1 VIPLLRC
8 TSMIRTWQPTH
19 MCVYALCTKCTT
31 EEPIKSRFTCE
42 LLPTD
47 QSQRRILHRRD
58 VSATILN
65 RVNGVKC
72 ERNVEC
78 AFITEIRRKCCGF
91 VLIVIKLPTDIK
103 KTRCTLQ
110 NIRWY
115 SLLNFIGMLTSMG
128 KMRGMIFQIIEWT
141 REWNLMANLQDKKG
155 RKTT

>member
-1 VIPLLRC
+1 MIPLLRC

-78 AFITEIRRKCCGF
+78 AFISEIRRKCCGF

-103 KTRCTLQ
+103 KHAAHYRIYVDTVCLTLSVCWPAWVKCGGDLPSNWMNQ
-110 NIRWY
+110 
-115 SLLNFIGMLTSMG
+115 GMKFNG
-128 KMRGMIFQIIEWT
+128 KFTGQE
-141 REWNLMANLQDKKG
+141 G
-155 RKTT
+155 P